1 MGYHSVLTKA
11 ITVGAASSIVLA
23 FPVPGFPSNDLRN
36 AVVPPITDMLWMT
49 GMPIPPPAQ
58 GQSPSM
64 AHKTEI
70 SGDFLQNQKL
80 DDLFSEVHQ
89 AHDNAKVELE
99 MGSEE
104 LLDGGGELLPHPRY
118 GSHIVHSEHVMKMVP
133 EDLFFDIHG
142 YHTSD
147 ILEGMTVEAKDQI
160 TSIFDDAER
169 WEGLPLVHTKRG
181 REDTTM
187 SYSSAKTYLDS
198 LDPDIKNIMAILFKD
213 WSLEA
218 RGAWIK
224 CDRQWD
230 PFLKTNTGQKVKRMV
245 REYPKLG
252 FEKFVHAFLVVEAVS

>member
-11 ITVGAASSIVLA
+11 ITVGAASSVVLA

-49 GMPIPPPAQ
+49 GMPIPLPAQ
-58 GQSPSM
+58 GQSPSVT
-64 AHKTEI
+64 HKTEI
-70 SGDFLQNQKL
+70 SGDFLQNQDL

-89 AHDNAKVELE
+89 AHDNAKVELD
-99 MGSEE
+99 SEK

-118 GSHIVHSEHVMKMVP
+118 GSHIVHSEHEMKMVP

-169 WEGLPLVHTKRG
+169 REGLPLVHTKRG
-181 REDTTM
+181 REREDTM
-187 SYSSAKTYLDS
+187 SCSSAKTYLDS
-198 LDPDIKNIMAILFKD
+198 LHPDIKNIMAILFKD
-213 WSLEA
+213 WSFEA
-218 RGAWIK
+218 RGDWIE

-230 PFLKTNTGQKVKRMV
+230 PFLKSKYGKIVKKMG
-245 REYPKLG
+245 REYPKLE
-252 FEKFVHAFLVVEAVS
+252 FEKFVHAFLVVNAAS